1 MKHLLLVATVLFLT
15 SCGGKRT
22 STVPGEKTDECLFKE
37 EVCREADNFQDEYYS
52 MDEEEREKMTAV
64 LNSYI
69 EHCEVASKACKKSM
83 R

>member
-1 MKHLLLVATVLFLT
+1 MRPLLLTAALLLIT
-15 SCGGKRT
+15 SCGGKKT

-52 MDEEEREKMTAV
+52 MNEEEREKMTAV

-69 EHCEVASKACKKSM
+69 EHCEAASKACKKSM